1 MCSVRWEAAP
11 CGLDSAPPGAAGWRR
26 STPPPFRG
34 LGNFAAQRS
43 RGMARYPGVPT
54 RLAVWGGQGKIAVER
69 CRRTATRAKA
79 PGRASERGCMD
90 EAVFPERDSCQRR
103 GGSSERSTRGDIED
117 PGVKRQREPA
127 ACSRGQAVSV
137 SERGMGVMVA
147 ALARCRARQQ
157 TMLGASGLSVSGPRP
172 GCVGAAGPLPLLFAA
187 KLRMTVW
194 LAELRC
200 RLGR

>member
-1 MCSVRWEAAP
+1 VCSVRWEAAP

-79 PGRASERGCMD
+79 PGCASERGCMD

-117 PGVKRQREPA
+117 PGVKRQREPRRLQQGA
-127 ACSRGQAVSV
+127 G
-137 SERGMGVMVA
+137 SE
-147 ALARCRARQQ
+147 
-157 TMLGASGLSVSGPRP
+157 
-172 GCVGAAGPLPLLFAA
+172 CVGKRDGRHGCGVGEVSCAAADDVGCFRL
-187 KLRMTVW
+187 V
-194 LAELRC
+194 
-200 RLGR
+200 RLGSKTRLRRSRRSPAAAFRRKAANDGLAS